1 MLLYFVL
8 PLFVINFQYI
18 YYKVIRWIANPQG
31 SVQYCQKV
39 LIVRQ
44 SHEELLRSC
53 RHRPFVIVQETLF
66 LSALVQSILDLLP
79 QFYSNKR
86 LKYPFRIRIQLTQKS
101 LLSFAVNSKYC
112 NYISSVFVLLLPL
125 LLLFLLLL
133 LLLLSLFILLLLL
146 FILLL
151 LLFILFLLFTL
162 LLSLY
167 LLFILLLLSL
177 FVLLSLS
184 IFLLL
189 LFILLLLLFI
199 LLLLLYLLF
208 ILLLLLFI
216 LLLILVLLFLL
227 FLLLLLF
234 WFI

>member
-8 PLFVINFQYI
+8 PLFVISFQYT

-86 LKYPFRIRIQLTQKS
+86 LKYLFRIRIQLTQKS

-112 NYISSVFVLLLPL
+112 NYISSVFVLLLLL

-146 FILLL
+146 FIVLL

-167 LLFILLLLSL
+167 LLFILLSL

-189 LFILLLLLFI
+189 LFILLMLLFI